1 MLASGNLLG
10 AEALDSIDWWCD
22 TVQEIEDEYE
32 GTDPVELDLA
42 ELLAGLLADCDLEFP
57 EADDVFLA
65 RLERYGDPAP
75 GPAAGVVA
83 VLEDGRLAVCA
94 SARVVVESDGT
105 DYVGVKDPPAGRYV
119 AFWYVP
125 GLLYFG
131 KVAS

>member
-10 AEALDSIDWWCD
+10 AEALDSVDWWCD

-42 ELLAGLLADCDLEFP
+42 ELLAGLLADCSLEFP
-57 EADDVFLA
+57 EADDVFLS

-94 SARVVVESDGT
+94 SARVMVESDGT
-105 DYVGVKDPPAGRYV
+105 DYVGVKDPPVGRYV